1 MSCSIVISFS
11 EVILQMWKPSIP
23 PFASI
28 PHRLA
33 LQAAIASNCAALL
46 PTLVG
51 SFIHKTTYREIAL
64 QGLWFAFA
72 RHGDVVD
79 AFISTKR
86 NIKGRRFDFVRFS
99 KKTDADRAIE
109 RLNGF
114 KLFGSKI
121 TVSVAKYNTRVA
133 YWRRIRT
140 GQQETECKK
149 GEENGSFRNPGG
161 RMGPGIVKD
170 EDDIGKTSKGEREL
184 KGNAVVT
191 ENFGEKWKL
200 LEKILIAPR
209 IVKKMS
215 ILITTTQP
223 GMIDEV
229 IELEAD
235 SSSEV
240 NWNLS
245 PEVDRN
251 IETYENEIALNGDC
265 LGKESNDNGG
275 SLELDSKRHL
285 GVKEPRGC
293 NQGDILGKSPPDIH
307 GENKSSDEDNTVNH
321 GTFDRNM
328 AEVEV
333 CGTKAV
339 ESLEGWTKAVESL
352 ECELKKDGP
361 GVDTQLE
368 MGENITALHVGVA
381 KDIIGICFNK
391 KDITCL
397 SPETWV
403 STKSVWKAIID
414 EQNKSINKTIEERKF
429 SGPVNSDPLFARK
442 EEEALHSDLKS
453 VKQDMSYR

>member
-1 MSCSIVISFS
+1 
-11 EVILQMWKPSIP
+11 MWKPSIP

-28 PHRLA
+28 PHRL
-33 LQAAIASNCAALL
+33 AAIASNCAALL

-51 SFIHKTTYREIAL
+51 SFIHK
-64 QGLWFAFA
+64 
-72 RHGDVVD
+72 
-79 AFISTKR
+79 
-86 NIKGRRFDFVRFS
+86 
-99 KKTDADRAIE
+99 
-109 RLNGF
+109 
-114 KLFGSKI
+114 
-121 TVSVAKYNTRVA
+121 
-133 YWRRIRT
+133 
-140 GQQETECKK
+140 ETECKK

-191 ENFGEKWKL
+191 ESNG
-200 LEKILIAPR
+200 
-209 IVKKMS
+209 VNGQVMVS
-215 ILITTTQP
+215 SHS
-223 GMIDEV
+223 
-229 IELEAD
+229 D

-453 VKQDMSYR
+453 VKQGGKRYGSLWAYQDKVFSEVEKKKRDRAFKKANKKSKGDEVLELSRHSLTDSDMSYR